1 VNNGTL
7 NHVPSLRAL
16 FLLLVFLAPS
26 KINDEPRIKSHWL
39 DPGHFLYVFSFLS
52 MPYEEAL
59 HQPSLYWA
67 SVSHLQIN
75 CTMQLLPGK
84 NATFGVKSKCL
95 DETRDE

>member
-1 VNNGTL
+1 
-7 NHVPSLRAL
+7 
-16 FLLLVFLAPS
+16 
-26 KINDEPRIKSHWL
+26 
-39 DPGHFLYVFSFLS
+39 